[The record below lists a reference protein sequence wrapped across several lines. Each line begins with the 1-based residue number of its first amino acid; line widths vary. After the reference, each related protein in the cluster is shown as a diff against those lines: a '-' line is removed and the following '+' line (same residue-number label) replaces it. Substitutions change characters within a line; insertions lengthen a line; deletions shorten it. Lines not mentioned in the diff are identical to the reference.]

1 MNVVIVEDE
10 RPAAE
15 RLETSLKRYRD
26 DIDVVA
32 RLQTLAETSEWLA
45 THAEPDLIFLDV
57 HLSDGIAIDLFRQRP
72 LTCPVIFTTAYD
84 AYALDAFEC
93 NSIDYLL
100 KPIRGER
107 LAQAMDRYD
116 RLRSHFA
123 GELVDALESAIATQH
138 PEYKRRLLVQR
149 GNSYLSLDEKDLRYA
164 YSSQKTTFLV
174 DASGHRY
181 ISSEAL
187 TSLENALDPSDFFRL
202 NRKYLARI
210 DAVRR
215 FQSAGRGRILVYVMP
230 DTGEPVYVSQEKA
243 SRFRA
248 WMEH

>member
-1 MNVVIVEDE
+1 MNVLIVEDE

-15 RLETSLKRYRD
+15 RLEASLKNYRD
-26 DIDVVA
+26 DVEVVA
-32 RLQTLAETSEWLA
+32 RLQTVAETSDWLS
-45 THAEPDLIFLDV
+45 THAEPDLVFLDV
-57 HLSDGIAIDLFRQRP
+57 HLSDGISLDLFRRAT
-72 LTCPVIFTTAYD
+72 LACPVIFTTAYD

-100 KPIRGER
+100 KPIRDDR

-123 GELVDALESAIATQH
+123 GNVVDALESALASRR

-149 GNSYLSLDEKDLRYA
+149 GTSYVALDEKKLRYA
-164 YSSQKTTFLV
+164 FSEAKTTFVV
-174 DASGHRY
+174 DADAAKY

-187 TSLENALDPSDFFRL
+187 TTLENTLDPSNFFRL
-202 NRKYLARI
+202 NRSYLTRI
-210 DAVRR
+210 DAVRSFR
-215 FQSAGRGRILVYVMP
+215 SAGRGRIRVELLP
-230 DTGEPVYVSQEKA
+230 DPGERIHVSQEKA
-243 SRFRA
+243 ARFRA

>member
-1 MNVVIVEDE
+1 MKVIIVEDE

-15 RLETSLKRYRD
+15 RLEMSLKRYRD
-26 DIDVVA
+26 DIAVMA
-32 RLQTLAETSEWLA
+32 RLQTVAETSEWLA
-45 THAEPDLIFLDV
+45 THAEPDLVFLDV
-57 HLSDGIAIDLFRQRP
+57 HLSDGIALDLFRRRP
-72 LTCPVIFTTAYD
+72 LTCPIIFTTAYD

-100 KPIRGER
+100 KPIREER
-107 LAQAMDRYD
+107 LAEAMDRYD

-123 GELVDALESAIATQH
+123 GELVDALESAISMKE
-138 PEYKRRLLVQR
+138 PEYKHRLLVQR

-164 YSSQKTTFLV
+164 FSSQKTTFLV
-174 DASGHRY
+174 DARGRKY
-181 ISSEAL
+181 ISGEAL
-187 TSLENALDPSDFFRL
+187 TSIENALDPSNFFRL

-230 DTGEPVYVSQEKA
+230 DAGEPVYVSQEKA
-243 SRFRA
+243 SHFRS
-248 WMEH
+248 WMGY